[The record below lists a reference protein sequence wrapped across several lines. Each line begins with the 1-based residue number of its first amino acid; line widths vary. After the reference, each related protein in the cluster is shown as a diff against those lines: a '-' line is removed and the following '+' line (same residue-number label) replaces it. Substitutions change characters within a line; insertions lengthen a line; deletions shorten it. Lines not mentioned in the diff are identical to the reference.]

1 MMSRKF
7 KKLCNA
13 VHLSGKE
20 FLFACPPFKEK
31 YPYPKYKALQPKPP
45 VNKTLQ
51 PFDNFIINKALIV
64 I

>member
-1 MMSRKF
+1 MMNRKSM
-7 KKLCNA
+7 KLCTA
-13 VHLSGKE
+13 VHLVGKE

-31 YPYPKYKALQPKPP
+31 YPKNKALQTKPP
-45 VNKTLQ
+45 VNKTLR